1 MDTELLKKCEWLNAI
16 GEQDFIKIINYLS
29 NRLRKIS
36 EPGAPLRPMNNPE
49 IKVSEVVTG
58 WVIQC
63 LHFPVVQMAPLS
75 EKDRQLAKS
84 LISDAR
90 NRYNGEKR
98 RRSKDVKVS
107 TLELTSNGQRA
118 LNEWKKRTNSSAG
131 LLIESMLLDH
141 VDLHKDIKSK
151 NAKLMEKNNSLGD
164 QISMLECKVKELN
177 AQVMEKQEFV
187 KNLQAQNESLL
198 EKIRAVDAEVDSENE
213 YHMSETNTAESST
226 SLEDVSFEAERKLE
240 DGKIAT
246 ELQAANYEV
255 EDMGKRVSCLLTGDY
270 SKRKRLCRTKGH

>member
-1 MDTELLKKCEWLNAI
+1 
-16 GEQDFIKIINYLS
+16 
-29 NRLRKIS
+29 
-36 EPGAPLRPMNNPE
+36 
-49 IKVSEVVTG
+49 
-58 WVIQC
+58 
-63 LHFPVVQMAPLS
+63 
-75 EKDRQLAKS
+75 
-84 LISDAR
+84 
-90 NRYNGEKR
+90 
-98 RRSKDVKVS
+98 
-107 TLELTSNGQRA
+107 
-118 LNEWKKRTNSSAG
+118 
-131 LLIESMLLDH
+131 MLLDH

>member
-36 EPGAPLRPMNNPE
+36 EPGAPLRPMKNPE
-49 IKVSEVVTG
+49 TKVSEVVTG

-151 NAKLMEKNNSLGD
+151 NAKLIEQNHSLGE
-164 QISMLECKVKELN
+164 QIGMLERKVKELN
-177 AQVMEKQEFV
+177 EQVIERHEFGKNME
-187 KNLQAQNESLL
+187 AQNESLR
-198 EKIRAVDAEVDSENE
+198 EQIRAIDVGADIENQD
-213 YHMSETNTAESST
+213 YTGETNTAESPT
-226 SLEDVSFEAERKLE
+226 SLEDVSFETERKLE

-246 ELQAANYEV
+246 E
-255 EDMGKRVSCLLTGDY
+255 R
-270 SKRKRLCRTKGH
+270 